1 MAKYAKNYYPR
12 NLIPQSRAQI
22 DRTLDAGC
30 EPNAVC
36 LACWQHRREVFLESE
51 FHTLCVCPE
60 YTAARHQL
68 LSSGKTLNTQ
78 ADMIAALAYK
88 SRTEARQ
95 LGDFLARIRQTRRRL
110 KLRFERFPETVPSKS
125 FACRR
130 AAWRLKR
137 RASCRHGVLF
147 TILPVNGCQCMNME
161 QSTDADWIHARFM
174 PALDYDLKIIAVV
187 PFHRE
192 RFLRLASL
200 QHTVR
205 QLGW

>member
-1 MAKYAKNYYPR
+1 M
-12 NLIPQSRAQI
+12 
-22 DRTLDAGC
+22 DAGC
-30 EPNAVC
+30 EANVVC

-51 FHTLCVCPE
+51 FHILCVCPE
-60 YTAARHQL
+60 YAAARQKL
-68 LSSGKTLNTQ
+68 LSSGGALITQ

-88 SRTEARQ
+88 NKIEARQ
-95 LGDFLARIRQTRRRL
+95 LGEFLVRIRQTRRRL
-110 KLRFERFPETVPSKS
+110 KLKFERYQEAVPRKS
-125 FACRR
+125 YACRR

-147 TILPVNGCQCMNME
+147 TTLPANGCHCMNIQ
-161 QSTDADWIHARFM
+161 QSTDADWIQARFM

-192 RFLRLASL
+192 SFTRLASL

-205 QLGW
+205 QHGR